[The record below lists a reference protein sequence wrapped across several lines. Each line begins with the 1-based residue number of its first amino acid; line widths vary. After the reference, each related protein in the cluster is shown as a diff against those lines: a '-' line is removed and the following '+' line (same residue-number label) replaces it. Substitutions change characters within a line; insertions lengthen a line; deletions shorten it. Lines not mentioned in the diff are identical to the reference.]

1 MCEGNRRIKGAI
13 RSVPAT
19 LTEIAKSRKR
29 GPEGPE
35 KPETGYGDNKLQKP
49 TQHCKSTIL

>member
-19 LTEIAKSRKR
+19 LTEISKSRKR
-29 GPEGPE
+29 GPEGQR
-35 KPETGYGDNKLQKP
+35 NQKWGMEIINLEAN
-49 TQHCKSTIL
+49 TTL